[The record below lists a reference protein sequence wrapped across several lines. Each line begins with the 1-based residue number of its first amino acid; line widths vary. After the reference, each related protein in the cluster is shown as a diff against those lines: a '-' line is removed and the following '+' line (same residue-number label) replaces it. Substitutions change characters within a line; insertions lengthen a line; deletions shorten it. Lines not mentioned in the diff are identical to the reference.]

1 MKVDVIWVDG
11 RPYFRT
17 KFHAIPKSEVP
28 QVVPP
33 EPKRDM
39 EFLTR
44 HRQMFLKDPEKTG
57 ENA

>member
-1 MKVDVIWVDG
+1 MKVNVIWVDG
-11 RPYFRT
+11 RPYYRT
-17 KFHAIPKSEVP
+17 KFHAIPKSEVS

-33 EPKRDM
+33 ELKRDM

-44 HRQMFLKDPEKTG
+44 HRQTFLKDPEKMG

>member
-1 MKVDVIWVDG
+1 MKVNVIWVDG
-11 RPYFRT
+11 RPYYRT
-17 KFHAIPKSEVP
+17 KFHAIPKSEVS

-44 HRQMFLKDPEKTG
+44 HR
-57 ENA
+57 